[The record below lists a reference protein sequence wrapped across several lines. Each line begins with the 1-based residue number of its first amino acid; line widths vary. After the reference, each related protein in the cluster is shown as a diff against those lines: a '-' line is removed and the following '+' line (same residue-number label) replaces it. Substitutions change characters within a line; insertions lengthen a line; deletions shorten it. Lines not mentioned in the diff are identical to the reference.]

1 MKKVDL
7 SNLQQKKL
15 KEVFSYICSS
25 PFYQRKLTESVIKKN
40 GDPYKNLSKLPFTL
54 KEELRLT
61 SPFERSPLNISEMA
75 AFFSSSGTTG
85 QPSVYAWSK
94 IDQRVYERIS
104 SRFLRNID
112 VASGDL
118 TLIPMRMGMSFSWY
132 GIFTE
137 MQKVGAAVIP
147 LGASSFEEIIQVL
160 IDYPVTILK
169 TSPIIASRLFRT
181 IIEKDRFLLSKMK
194 LRQIHLAGYFSSK
207 AHRKRLEEQWGVD
220 CYDMYGLSEFGLVS
234 GECKAKNGQHYCADY
249 ALVEVIRPEDFS
261 PVVAGGTGVAVFT
274 TLWKKASPLLRYWSD
289 DFIVMNDSPCSCGLD
304 LPRLTFRGRLIDSV
318 VINDTRIFAS
328 DVEEIIFHYDA
339 TGDEYQID
347 VFGDQNLC
355 WVKIQIEMKGHKPA
369 AKLKEQLIDLFR
381 VPIELEL
388 VPINDIDRTK
398 IKPNRLLDHR
408 DRVSQDSN
416 R

>member
-15 KEVFSYICSS
+15 REVFSYICSS
-25 PFYQRKLTESVIKKN
+25 PFYQRKLTEGVIRKN
-40 GDPYKNLSKLPFTL
+40 GDPYKNLSILPFTL

-61 SPFERSPLNISEMA
+61 SPFERSPLTISEMA

-104 SRFLRNID
+104 SRLLRNID
-112 VASGDL
+112 VVSGDL

-147 LGASSFEEIIQVL
+147 LGASSFEEIIQTL

-169 TSPIIASRLFRT
+169 TSPIIASRLFRA

-207 AHRKRLEEQWGVD
+207 AHRKRLEKQWGVD

-261 PVVAGGTGVAVFT
+261 PVDAGETGVAVFT

-289 DFIVMNDSPCSCGLD
+289 DFIVMNDLPCSCGLA

-328 DVEEIIFHYDA
+328 DIEEIIFQYDA

-355 WVKIQIEMKGHKPA
+355 WVKIRIEIEGHIPA

-388 VPINDIDRTK
+388 VPINDMDRTM
-398 IKPNRLLDHR
+398 IKPNRILDHR
-408 DRVSQDSN
+408 IRVS
-416 R
+416 